1 MLLAADIGNTN
12 ITLGVFQGEKLKARW
27 RIATDVHKQ
36 TDEYA
41 VLLHGMLSQQG
52 LQPSDIDEI
61 AISSVVPPLTSV
73 FQEFCERYL
82 GQTPLVVGSGVK
94 TGMRILYDNP
104 KEVGAD
110 RVADA
115 VAAFHKYGGPVII
128 VDFGTATVFDA
139 ISKDGDY
146 LGGAIAPGMDV
157 AAEALF
163 ERASKLPR
171 IELTPPSN
179 VIGRNTVASMQSGFI
194 FGYVGLVEGLVSR
207 FQKELGNG
215 ALVVATGGLAATMS
229 KQTPV
234 LQVVDPDLTLE
245 GLRLIYEMNRQ

>member
-1 MLLAADIGNTN
+1 
-12 ITLGVFQGEKLKARW
+12 
-27 RIATDVHKQ
+27 
-36 TDEYA
+36 
-41 VLLHGMLSQQG
+41 
-52 LQPSDIDEI
+52 
-61 AISSVVPPLTSV
+61 
-73 FQEFCERYL
+73 YL
-82 GQTPLVVGSGVK
+82 GQTPLVVDIGVK
-94 TGMRILYDNP
+94 TGIRILYENP

-146 LGGAIAPGMDV
+146 MGGAIAPGVDI

-171 IELTPPSN
+171 IELTPPTKA
-179 VIGRNTVASMQSGFI
+179 IGKNTVASMQSGLI

-207 FQKELGNG
+207 FRKELGDG
-215 ALVVATGGLAATMS
+215 ARVVATGGLAAMMA

-234 LQVVDPDLTLE
+234 LEVVDPDLTLE
-245 GLRLIYEMNRQ
+245 GLRLIYEMNRP